1 MKQEEASVEVLQS
14 QEVVQEAPSS
24 SKLTKPKKSLIVSKN
39 EQEIVLV

>member
-14 QEVVQEAPSS
+14 QEVVQEAFL
-24 SKLTKPKKSLIVSKN
+24 KLTKPKKSLIVSKN

>member
-14 QEVVQEAPSS
+14 QEVVQEAFL
-24 SKLTKPKKSLIVSKN
+24 KTDQPKKSLIVSKN

>member
-14 QEVVQEAPSS
+14 QEVVQEAFL
-24 SKLTKPKKSLIVSKN
+24 KTDQALKKSLIVSKN